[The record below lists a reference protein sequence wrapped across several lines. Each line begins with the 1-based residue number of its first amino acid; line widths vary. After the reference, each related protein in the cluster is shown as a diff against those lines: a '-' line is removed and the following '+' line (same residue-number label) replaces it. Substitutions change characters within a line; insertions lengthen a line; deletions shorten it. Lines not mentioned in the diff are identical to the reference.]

1 MKEKKQRNKFYSAW
15 AKGIV
20 IALFLTAVACFSVFA
35 MIFGGLMR
43 QGFSWE
49 ELTSN
54 YNNGK
59 NYLETQDCGQ
69 RMVSQVNKVRNA
81 LHDGKPFLTK
91 GKLDK
96 TKLVDI
102 TRLDAKTSQQNPA
115 TTYTVENLL
124 ELKDNGLWDEFQDA
138 IWNAGN
144 GFYEDYY
151 EDDEE
156 YGIDGEDDEEFEVDG
171 EYDEDDEKALST
183 AENVDISDYTPRFR
197 YLYNYARDFETVLP
211 ESGETL
217 AEYAR
222 TNPKKVSLFE
232 LYQQLSDAIAQLTSY
247 QHGIKMDDK
256 TNVIFMIQ
264 NLDNQVVYT
273 NVTEWADGDVNLRD
287 LEDVPVFVAE
297 REDGK
302 LKDVS
307 DNDTDAGKWI
317 YNYFQ
322 NDPVTGKNEKI
333 IVSVDV
339 SFPYS
344 DEVSAAYV
352 SYENYAG
359 WGSGLAIGMLISFV
373 AGILFLLIITLQSG
387 LVCRDR
393 EAHTMIADRI
403 PAEVMLAICGMALI
417 GMVGI
422 AGLGLTGSGN
432 PTDGLW
438 LTVIT
443 TGEILGAA
451 VFLGAYLS
459 VIRRWKAKKL
469 WRSSFCY
476 TIVKSCKK
484 VYMARTTSGRMI
496 VAFVGLVLMNYLLA
510 ALFGGFGLILLFLAD
525 GVVLLYMIRENAGRQ
540 VIYDGLAR
548 LASGQLDYKIDEKD
562 LTGDNR
568 QMAAA
573 VNRVGEGLQ
582 NAVKETLKS
591 ERLKAD
597 LITNVSHDIK
607 TPLTSII
614 NYVDLLKREDIQD
627 PKIRGYIEVLDN
639 KSKRLKQ
646 LTEDL
651 VEASK
656 VSSGNVVLDMKP
668 IRFGELIRQTNGE
681 FEEKFATRGLQMVC
695 KMDEE
700 PLVIMA
706 DGRRMW
712 RVVENLYNNIAKY
725 AMPNTRVYVEA
736 KRVGCRVVL
745 GIKNISENPLNIK
758 AEELTERFV
767 RGDVSRSTEGSGLGL
782 SIAKNL
788 VGLQGGTFDI
798 YLDGDLFK
806 VVITFEAV
814 DKES

>member
-1 MKEKKQRNKFYSAW
+1 MEEKKQRNKFYSAW

-35 MIFGGLMR
+35 MIFGGLMH

-54 YNNGK
+54 YYNGK

-69 RMVSQVNKVRNA
+69 RMASQVNKVRNA
-81 LHDGKPFLTK
+81 LSDGKPFLTK

-151 EDDEE
+151 EDD
-156 YGIDGEDDEEFEVDG
+156 YYEDDEEFGVDG
-171 EYDEDDEKALST
+171 EDEKATEADASDD
-183 AENVDISDYTPRFR
+183 ENVDISDYTPRFR

-273 NVTEWADGDVNLRD
+273 NVTEWADGDVNLRNLED
-287 LEDVPVFVAE
+287 LMEDVPVFVAE

-307 DNDTDAGKWI
+307 DNGTDAGKWI

-344 DEVSAAYV
+344 DEVSAAYAA
-352 SYENYAG
+352 YENYAG
-359 WGSGLAIGMLISFV
+359 WGNGLVVGMIISFV
-373 AGILFLLIITLQSG
+373 AGILFLLVITLQSG

-393 EAHTMIADRI
+393 EVHTM
-403 PAEVMLAICGMALI
+403 PAA
-417 GMVGI
+417 
-422 AGLGLTGSGN
+422 
-432 PTDGLW
+432 
-438 LTVIT
+438 
-443 TGEILGAA
+443 
-451 VFLGAYLS
+451 
-459 VIRRWKAKKL
+459 
-469 WRSSFCY
+469 
-476 TIVKSCKK
+476 
-484 VYMARTTSGRMI
+484 
-496 VAFVGLVLMNYLLA
+496 
-510 ALFGGFGLILLFLAD
+510 FGL
-525 GVVLLYMIRENAGRQ
+525 
-540 VIYDGLAR
+540 
-548 LASGQLDYKIDEKD
+548 
-562 LTGDNR
+562 
-568 QMAAA
+568 
-573 VNRVGEGLQ
+573 
-582 NAVKETLKS
+582 
-591 ERLKAD
+591 
-597 LITNVSHDIK
+597 
-607 TPLTSII
+607 PL
-614 NYVDLLKREDIQD
+614 
-627 PKIRGYIEVLDN
+627 
-639 KSKRLKQ
+639 
-646 LTEDL
+646 
-651 VEASK
+651 
-656 VSSGNVVLDMKP
+656 
-668 IRFGELIRQTNGE
+668 
-681 FEEKFATRGLQMVC
+681 
-695 KMDEE
+695 
-700 PLVIMA
+700 
-706 DGRRMW
+706 
-712 RVVENLYNNIAKY
+712 
-725 AMPNTRVYVEA
+725 
-736 KRVGCRVVL
+736 
-745 GIKNISENPLNIK
+745 
-758 AEELTERFV
+758 
-767 RGDVSRSTEGSGLGL
+767 
-782 SIAKNL
+782 
-788 VGLQGGTFDI
+788 
-798 YLDGDLFK
+798 
-806 VVITFEAV
+806 
-814 DKES
+814 

>member
-1 MKEKKQRNKFYSAW
+1 MEEKKQRNKFYSAW

-35 MIFGGLMR
+35 MIFGGLMH

-54 YNNGK
+54 YYNGK

-69 RMVSQVNKVRNA
+69 RMASQVNKVRNA
-81 LHDGKPFLTK
+81 LSDGKPFLTK

-151 EDDEE
+151 EDD
-156 YGIDGEDDEEFEVDG
+156 YYEDDEEFGVDG
-171 EYDEDDEKALST
+171 EDEKATEADASDD
-183 AENVDISDYTPRFR
+183 ENVDISDYTPRFR

-273 NVTEWADGDVNLRD
+273 NVTEWADGDVNLRNLED
-287 LEDVPVFVAE
+287 LMEDVPVFVAE

-307 DNDTDAGKWI
+307 DNGTDAGKWI

-344 DEVSAAYV
+344 DEVSAAYAA
-352 SYENYAG
+352 YENYAG
-359 WGSGLAIGMLISFV
+359 WGNGLVVGMIISFV
-373 AGILFLLIITLQSG
+373 AGILFLLVITLQSG

-393 EAHTMIADRI
+393 EVHTMPADRI

-432 PTDGLW
+432 PTDGFW

-614 NYVDLLKREDIQD
+614 NYIGLLRRE
-627 PKIRGYIEVLDN
+627 KIDNPSAESYIEVLE
-639 KSKRLKQ
+639 SKAMRLKQ
-646 LTEDL
+646 LMEDL
-651 VEASK
+651 LDVSRI
-656 VSSGNVVLDMKP
+656 SSGN
-668 IRFGELIRQTNGE
+668 IT
-681 FEEKFATRGLQMVC
+681 LQMVC

-725 AMPNTRVYVEA
+725 AMPNTRVYAEA
-736 KRVGCRVVL
+736 RRVGCRVVL
-745 GIKNISENPLNIK
+745 EIKNISENPLNIK
-758 AEELTERFV
+758 AEELTERFI

>member
-1 MKEKKQRNKFYSAW
+1 MEEKKQRNKFYSAW

-35 MIFGGLMR
+35 MIFGGLMH

-54 YNNGK
+54 YYNGK

-69 RMVSQVNKVRNA
+69 RMASQVNKVRNA
-81 LHDGKPFLTK
+81 LSDGKPFLTK

-151 EDDEE
+151 EDD
-156 YGIDGEDDEEFEVDG
+156 YYEDDEEFGVDG
-171 EYDEDDEKALST
+171 EDEKATEADASDD
-183 AENVDISDYTPRFR
+183 ENVDISDYTPRFR

-273 NVTEWADGDVNLRD
+273 NVTEWADGDVNLRNLED
-287 LEDVPVFVAE
+287 LMEDVPVFVAE

-307 DNDTDAGKWI
+307 DNGTDAGKWI

-344 DEVSAAYV
+344 DEVSAAYAA
-352 SYENYAG
+352 YENYAG
-359 WGSGLAIGMLISFV
+359 WGNGLVVGMIISFV
-373 AGILFLLIITLQSG
+373 AGILFLLVITLQSG

-393 EAHTMIADRI
+393 EVHTMPADRI

-432 PTDGLW
+432 PTDGFW

-525 GVVLLYMIRENAGRQ
+525 GVVLLYMIRIWQKTLPRTHSFNYGKCGHNLTRT
-540 VIYDGLAR
+540 VI
-548 LASGQLDYKIDEKD
+548 SKD
-562 LTGDNR
+562 T
-568 QMAAA
+568 
-573 VNRVGEGLQ
+573 
-582 NAVKETLKS
+582 
-591 ERLKAD
+591 
-597 LITNVSHDIK
+597 
-607 TPLTSII
+607 
-614 NYVDLLKREDIQD
+614 
-627 PKIRGYIEVLDN
+627 YIPFPGICC
-639 KSKRLKQ
+639 S
-646 LTEDL
+646 
-651 VEASK
+651 
-656 VSSGNVVLDMKP
+656 
-668 IRFGELIRQTNGE
+668 
-681 FEEKFATRGLQMVC
+681 
-695 KMDEE
+695 
-700 PLVIMA
+700 
-706 DGRRMW
+706 
-712 RVVENLYNNIAKY
+712 AKY
-725 AMPNTRVYVEA
+725 AV
-736 KRVGCRVVL
+736 
-745 GIKNISENPLNIK
+745 
-758 AEELTERFV
+758 
-767 RGDVSRSTEGSGLGL
+767 
-782 SIAKNL
+782 
-788 VGLQGGTFDI
+788 
-798 YLDGDLFK
+798 
-806 VVITFEAV
+806 
-814 DKES
+814 

>member
-1 MKEKKQRNKFYSAW
+1 MEEKKQRNKFYSAW

-54 YNNGK
+54 YYNGK

-69 RMVSQVNKVRNA
+69 RMASQVNKVRNA

-273 NVTEWADGDVNLRD
+273 NVAEWADGDVNLRD

-352 SYENYAG
+352 LS
-359 WGSGLAIGMLISFV
+359 LIH
-373 AGILFLLIITLQSG
+373 I
-387 LVCRDR
+387 
-393 EAHTMIADRI
+393 
-403 PAEVMLAICGMALI
+403 
-417 GMVGI
+417 
-422 AGLGLTGSGN
+422 
-432 PTDGLW
+432 
-438 LTVIT
+438 
-443 TGEILGAA
+443 
-451 VFLGAYLS
+451 
-459 VIRRWKAKKL
+459 
-469 WRSSFCY
+469 
-476 TIVKSCKK
+476 
-484 VYMARTTSGRMI
+484 
-496 VAFVGLVLMNYLLA
+496 
-510 ALFGGFGLILLFLAD
+510 
-525 GVVLLYMIRENAGRQ
+525 
-540 VIYDGLAR
+540 
-548 LASGQLDYKIDEKD
+548 
-562 LTGDNR
+562 
-568 QMAAA
+568 
-573 VNRVGEGLQ
+573 
-582 NAVKETLKS
+582 
-591 ERLKAD
+591 
-597 LITNVSHDIK
+597 
-607 TPLTSII
+607 
-614 NYVDLLKREDIQD
+614 
-627 PKIRGYIEVLDN
+627 
-639 KSKRLKQ
+639 
-646 LTEDL
+646 
-651 VEASK
+651 
-656 VSSGNVVLDMKP
+656 
-668 IRFGELIRQTNGE
+668 
-681 FEEKFATRGLQMVC
+681 
-695 KMDEE
+695 
-700 PLVIMA
+700 
-706 DGRRMW
+706 
-712 RVVENLYNNIAKY
+712 
-725 AMPNTRVYVEA
+725 
-736 KRVGCRVVL
+736 
-745 GIKNISENPLNIK
+745 
-758 AEELTERFV
+758 
-767 RGDVSRSTEGSGLGL
+767 
-782 SIAKNL
+782 
-788 VGLQGGTFDI
+788 
-798 YLDGDLFK
+798 
-806 VVITFEAV
+806 
-814 DKES
+814 